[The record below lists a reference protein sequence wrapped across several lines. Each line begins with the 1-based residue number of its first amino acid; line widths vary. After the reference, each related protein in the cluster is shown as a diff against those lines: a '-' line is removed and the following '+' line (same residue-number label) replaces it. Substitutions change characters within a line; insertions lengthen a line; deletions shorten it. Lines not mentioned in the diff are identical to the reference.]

1 MEYKGIIQNSI
12 MQKGQPATADS
23 MMLEGFTAP
32 LTATVIE
39 RLESAGVQ
47 IAGRIGASEFG
58 ASECQGD
65 GSLDNKTGV
74 CPLSYGTLSYGRI
87 FNTSCQ
93 ENRPPDTP
101 DFALCN
107 DYTGAISRSAAG
119 QGLYYIHPTY
129 GSVSRYGLIPSV
141 SSMDQ
146 IGVLCKSPEVGF
158 KVLGLIAGYDPRD
171 GVMRDNKSQITNH
184 KSKIREGKL
193 QSTNYKAQIREGE
206 FKSEYINIFPQIMQ
220 ILCCA
225 ELSNNISRYDGIK
238 FGYRAK
244 GYGSL
249 RELYTKSRTEAFGED
264 VKLAAVIGA
273 MVLSQ
278 ENYMRYYDKAMRLR
292 RLIKD
297 SLEFDKY
304 DVIETGC
311 PLLSRLCGLPSLS
324 TPEKVYIADA
334 GREDVLVAI
343 GESVNGNERTAG
355 EAL

>member
-1 MEYKGIIQNSI
+1 MKYKGIIQNSI

-23 MMLEGFTAP
+23 MMLESFTAP

-47 IAGRIGASEFG
+47 IAGRIKTSEFG
-58 ASECQGD
+58 VNGLFGTQGD
-65 GSLDNKTGV
+65 GSLV
-74 CPLSYGTLSYGRI
+74 FSGTLSDRNSDI
-87 FNTSCQ
+87 LLRTQ
-93 ENRPPDTP
+93 ENRPPVFCFANGEA

-107 DYTGAISRSAAG
+107 DYTGAISQAAAG

-141 SSMDQ
+141 TSMDQ
-146 IGVLCKSPEVGF
+146 IGVLCKSPEVGLH
-158 KVLGLIAGYDPRD
+158 VLGIITGFDPRD
-171 GVMRDNKSQITNH
+171 GVMV
-184 KSKIREGKL
+184 EGKL
-193 QSTNYKAQIREGE
+193 QITNYKSQIKKGGFESGYLE
-206 FKSEYINIFPQIMQ
+206 ILPQIMQ
-220 ILCCA
+220 VLCCA

-238 FGYRAK
+238 FGHRAK
-244 GYGSL
+244 GYSGL

-264 VKLAAVIGA
+264 VKLASVIGA

-292 RLIKD
+292 RLIKG

-304 DVIETGC
+304 DVIVTGC

-334 GREDVLVAI
+334 GREDVLEAI
-343 GESVNGNERTAG
+343 SKGINGKEGTAG
-355 EAL
+355 EKV